1 MDKLVISSHGNVES
15 GKEFINSLEKS
26 QFNFCLVISY
36 TETSEIPGITIA
48 GADKEFLKFT
58 SPADAEFLRHGS
70 CKCIDS
76 IPMSPD
82 GKPTPA
88 LLTKV
93 ALDSA
98 KIPHFVVNAGSKIS
112 PDIPHF
118 DSQLEFGKNI
128 SESTALSPEKVSE
141 AVEFGKIIGKSI
153 CRPNECLVIGESIP
167 GGTTTALAVLNGFG
181 INTSV
186 SSSMPSNP
194 IEIKNQAVD
203 KALKRLESDDPINV
217 ISELGDPMIPVVA
230 GILSES
236 SKITHVILAGGTQMT
251 AVLAFAKRIGYNQQN
266 IAVGCTSYIIDDV
279 DAKFLETIKQIDDI
293 PVLSVDPLL
302 SQSKFLGLKSY
313 SEGFVKE
320 GAGAGGCMI
329 ASLLKT
335 RMTSDK
341 LLELIEKEYE
351 RISNLKLA

>member
-1 MDKLVISSHGNVES
+1 MDKLVISSHGNVENT
-15 GKEFINSLEKS
+15 KQFINSLEKS
-26 QFNFCLVISY
+26 QFSFCLVISY

-58 SPADAEFLRHGS
+58 SPADAEFLRHGH
-70 CKCIDS
+70 CKCIDT

-93 ALDSA
+93 ALDSG

-112 PDIPHF
+112 PDTSYF

-153 CRPNECLVIGESIP
+153 CKPNECLVIGESIP
-167 GGTTTALAVLNGFG
+167 GGTTTALAVLKGFG

-186 SSSMPSNP
+186 SSSMPNNP
-194 IEIKNQAVD
+194 IEIKNQTVD
-203 KALKRLESDDPINV
+203 NGLKRLKSDDPMNV
-217 ISELGDPMIPVVA
+217 ISELGDPMIAVA
-230 GILSES
+230 AGVLSES
-236 SKITHVILAGGTQMT
+236 SKITRVILAGGTQMT
-251 AVLAFAKRIGYNQQN
+251 AVLAFAKQIGYNRQN
-266 IAVGCTSYIIDDV
+266 IAVGCTSYIIDDI
-279 DAKFLETIKQIDDI
+279 DAKFLETIKQIDNI
-293 PVLSVDPLL
+293 PVLSIDPLL
-302 SQSKFLGLKSY
+302 SQSKFPGLKSY
-313 SEGFVKE
+313 AEGFVKE

-335 RMTSDK
+335 RMTSEK
-341 LLELIEKEYE
+341 LLELIEKEYQRVSE
-351 RISNLKLA
+351 MKSN

>member
-1 MDKLVISSHGNVES
+1 VDELVISSHGNIES
-15 GKEFINSLEKS
+15 AKEFINSLEKS

-58 SPADAEFLRHGS
+58 SPADAEFLRHGH
-70 CKCIDS
+70 CKCIDT

-98 KIPHFVVNAGSKIS
+98 KIPHFIINAGSKIS
-112 PDIPHF
+112 PNIPHF

-186 SSSMPSNP
+186 SSSMPNNP

-302 SQSKFLGLKSY
+302 SQSKFPGLKSY
-313 SEGFVKE
+313 SKGFVKE

>member
-1 MDKLVISSHGNVES
+1 MDKLVISSHGNVECA
-15 GKEFINSLEKS
+15 KEFINSLEKS

-58 SPADAEFLRHGS
+58 SPADAEFLRHGH
-70 CKCIDS
+70 CKCIDT

-98 KIPHFVVNAGSKIS
+98 KIPHFIINAGSKIS
-112 PDIPHF
+112 PNIPHF

-302 SQSKFLGLKSY
+302 SQSKFPGLKSY

>member
-1 MDKLVISSHGNVES
+1 MDKLVISSHGNIQS
-15 GKEFINSLEKS
+15 AKEFINSLEKS

-58 SPADAEFLRHGS
+58 SPADAEFLRHGH
-70 CKCIDS
+70 CKCIDT

-98 KIPHFVVNAGSKIS
+98 KIPHFIINAGSKIS
-112 PDIPHF
+112 PNIPHF

-186 SSSMPSNP
+186 SSSMPNNP

-302 SQSKFLGLKSY
+302 SQSKFPGLKSY

>member
-1 MDKLVISSHGNVES
+1 MDKLTISSHGNIES
-15 GKEFINSLEKS
+15 AKEFINSLEKN
-26 QFNFCLVISY
+26 QFTFCLVISY

-58 SPADAEFLRHGS
+58 SPADAEFLRHGH
-70 CKCIDS
+70 CKCIDT

-98 KIPHFVVNAGSKIS
+98 KIPHFIINAGSKIS

-141 AVEFGKIIGKSI
+141 AVEFGKIIGRSI
-153 CRPNECLVIGESIP
+153 SQSNQCLVIGESIP
-167 GGTTTALAVLNGFG
+167 GGTTTALAVLKGFG

-186 SSSMPSNP
+186 SSSMPKNP
-194 IEIKNQAVD
+194 IEIKNQTVSN
-203 KALKRLESDDPINV
+203 ALKRLKSDDPINV

-236 SKITHVILAGGTQMT
+236 SKITRVILAGGTQMT
-251 AVLAFAKRIGYNQQN
+251 AVLAFAKRIGYNKQN
-266 IAVGCTSYIIDDV
+266 TAIGCTSYILDDSN
-279 DAKFLETIKQIDDI
+279 AKFLETVKQIDDI
-293 PVLSVDPLL
+293 PVISVNPLL
-302 SQSKFLGLKSY
+302 SESKIAGLRSY

-335 RMTSDK
+335 RITSEK
-341 LLELIEKEYE
+341 LLELIEKEYQ
-351 RISNLKLA
+351 RVSDLK

>member
-1 MDKLVISSHGNVES
+1 VDKLVISSHGNVECA
-15 GKEFINSLEKS
+15 KEFINSLEKS

-58 SPADAEFLRHGS
+58 SPADAEFLRHGH
-70 CKCIDS
+70 CKCIDT

-98 KIPHFVVNAGSKIS
+98 KIPHFIINAGSKIS
-112 PDIPHF
+112 PNIPHF

-186 SSSMPSNP
+186 SSSMPNNP

-302 SQSKFLGLKSY
+302 SQSKFPGLKSY

>member
-1 MDKLVISSHGNVES
+1 
-15 GKEFINSLEKS
+15 
-26 QFNFCLVISY
+26 
-36 TETSEIPGITIA
+36 
-48 GADKEFLKFT
+48 
-58 SPADAEFLRHGS
+58 
-70 CKCIDS
+70 
-76 IPMSPD
+76 MSPD

-167 GGTTTALAVLNGFG
+167 GGTTTALAVLKGFG

-186 SSSMPSNP
+186 SSSMPNNP
-194 IEIKNQAVD
+194 IEIKNKAVD
-203 KALKRLESDDPINV
+203 NALKRLESDDPINV

>member
-1 MDKLVISSHGNVES
+1 MDKLVISSHGNVECA
-15 GKEFINSLEKS
+15 KEFINSLEKS

-58 SPADAEFLRHGS
+58 SPADAEFLRHGH
-70 CKCIDS
+70 CKCIDT

-98 KIPHFVVNAGSKIS
+98 KIPHFIINAGSKIS
-112 PDIPHF
+112 PNIPHF

-186 SSSMPSNP
+186 SSSMPNNP

-302 SQSKFLGLKSY
+302 SQSKFPGLKSY

>member
-1 MDKLVISSHGNVES
+1 MVISSHGNVES
-15 GKEFINSLEKS
+15 AKEFINSLEKS

-335 RMTSDK
+335 RMTSEK
-341 LLELIEKEYE
+341 LLELIEKEYQ
-351 RISNLKLA
+351 RISEMKSN

>member
-1 MDKLVISSHGNVES
+1 MVISSHGNVECA
-15 GKEFINSLEKS
+15 KEFINSLEKS

-58 SPADAEFLRHGS
+58 SPADAEFLRHGH
-70 CKCIDS
+70 CKCIDT

-98 KIPHFVVNAGSKIS
+98 KIPHFIINAGSKIS
-112 PDIPHF
+112 PNIPHF

-153 CRPNECLVIGESIP
+153 CKPNECLVIGESIP
-167 GGTTTALAVLNGFG
+167 GGTTTALAVLKGFG

-186 SSSMPSNP
+186 SSSMPNNP

-302 SQSKFLGLKSY
+302 SQSKFPGLKSY